1 MQKSTKHTVQKM
13 ATEAKELGKKKQQSS
28 GEVKGTTKARNGGSH
43 HPTRKPTPAA
53 LVLLVYYFMHFHFT
67 DILGP
72 HKGLHIYGS
81 QVSPQNTKPGS
92 LWGIGGSE
100 RRNRFISIGEG
111 RVATVAYLQE
121 SLL

>member
-1 MQKSTKHTVQKM
+1 M

-53 LVLLVYYFMHFHFT
+53 LVLVYYFMHFHFT

-92 LWGIGGSE
+92 LWGTGGSE

>member
-43 HPTRKPTPAA
+43 RPTRKPTPAA
-53 LVLLVYYFMHFHFT
+53 LVLVYYFMHFHFT